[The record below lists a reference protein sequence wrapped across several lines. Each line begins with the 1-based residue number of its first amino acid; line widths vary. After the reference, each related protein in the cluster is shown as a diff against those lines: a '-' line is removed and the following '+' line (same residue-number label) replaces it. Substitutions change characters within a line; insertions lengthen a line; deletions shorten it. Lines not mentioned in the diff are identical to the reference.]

1 MNVLNR
7 EEQEALG
14 QRLLE
19 ESAGSYLR
27 YRVLEDGSLAILCRL
42 AFTKAI
48 MVGVTY
54 QEPYERRY
62 CFEDFALAEAEF
74 EALTHKGHVPNGFIA
89 TRPPGPQQ
97 VPTDSK
103 AWEADRNWLVE
114 HCREEA
120 RDMLE
125 GLQENKLP
133 HPMELM
139 QVLQKVLL
147 NRTANVSHCQTL
159 HAMCERRIDE
169 MKIPRSLWTPMYL
182 TICEVG
188 HEH

>member
-1 MNVLNR
+1 MLNR

-19 ESAGSYLR
+19 ESGGSYLR
-27 YRVLEDGSLAILCRL
+27 YRVLDDGSLAILCRL

-48 MVGVTY
+48 MVGVTDID
-54 QEPYERRY
+54 PYERRY

-74 EALTHKGHVPNGFIA
+74 EALTHKGHIPNGFIA
-89 TRPPGPQQ
+89 TRPQGPQQ
-97 VPTDSK
+97 EPTNYEAWKADSS
-103 AWEADRNWLVE
+103 WLVE

-120 RDMLE
+120 REMLE
-125 GLQENKLP
+125 GLPEGKLP
-133 HPMELM
+133 HPMDLM

-147 NRTANVSHCQTL
+147 NRMANVSHCQAL

-182 TICEVG
+182 TVCGE
-188 HEH
+188 

>member
-1 MNVLNR
+1 MMGNR

-14 QRLLE
+14 KLLLE
-19 ESAGSYLR
+19 ESEGSYLR
-27 YRVLEDGSLAILCRL
+27 YRVLDDGSLAIFCRL

-89 TRPPGPQQ
+89 TRPQGLQQ
-97 VPTDSK
+97 VPTDFE
-103 AWEADRNWLVE
+103 AWDADRNWLVE
-114 HCREEA
+114 HCLEEA
-120 RDMLE
+120 RDLLE
-125 GLQENKLP
+125 GLPEGKIP
-133 HPMELM
+133 HPMDLM
-139 QVLQKVLL
+139 KVLCKVTL
-147 NRTANVSHCQTL
+147 NPLGKVEYCQAL

-169 MKIPRSLWTPMYL
+169 MKIPRGLWTPMYR